1 MPKHEEKHEEN
12 DLSLMVRK
20 VAFRCSKHGLWYN
33 PSSVCSKLFRHYP
46 YGQLLFLYP
55 HTPVCM
61 YIRRLWRSSETCID
75 PIVSIR
81 AVGLQHRRDVRR
93 MENKRTV
100 QPNTRNYREAVQT
113 SKAAAD

>member
-55 HTPVCM
+55 HTPLCM
-61 YIRRLWRSSETCID
+61 YIRRLWQSSETCID

-81 AVGLQHRRDVRR
+81 AVGL
-93 MENKRTV
+93 
-100 QPNTRNYREAVQT
+100 
-113 SKAAAD
+113 